1 MNDHIVGYSPF
12 TLKLRNGKTWRW
24 TQTWANRTG
33 KAKKNQ
39 ERVEGARLRL
49 LCRSS
54 GHSKGCRKL
63 HFLQPQVPAPGDFSS
78 RQLTCEGFSWGS
90 YLSAGAGEGRRSSQ
104 ERWPEQHAAPSQGET
119 PTLRRA
125 PLPHNHSW
133 AQSGGAAVPAPTSA
147 LLEGCGGGERE
158 AAAP

>member
-1 MNDHIVGYSPF
+1 MEMDPNLGQPHWQSQEKP
-12 TLKLRNGKTWRW
+12 
-24 TQTWANRTG
+24 RT
-33 KAKKNQ
+33 
-39 ERVEGARLRL
+39 RRRRPPPPPL
-49 LCRSS
+49 S

-63 HFLQPQVPAPGDFSS
+63 HFLQPQVSAPGDFSS

-104 ERWPEQHAAPSQGET
+104 ERWPGQHAAPSQGET

-125 PLPHNHSW
+125 PLPHNHSRP
-133 AQSGGAAVPAPTSA
+133 QSGGAAVPEPTSA
-147 LLEGCGGGERE
+147 LLEGCGGGGRE